1 MPANLCCVLQQPSPK
16 IVLSHLHRGI
26 NEKTFAYGKEMKR
39 ELTEKYF
46 WCLLVFCASCTSVFA
61 QAKFYASAGKQ
72 VPVNQNV
79 QVNFVLENGEAKGFK
94 APSFSDFQVLSGPNT
109 SQSVSFINGSMS
121 QSITYS
127 YVLRPK
133 KEGIAKVGKASVS
146 VGGATLESNELSIEV
161 TAPAQQ
167 QAQQRKRGHNPFGM
181 PDPFDDP
188 FFDDPFGNQQQ
199 EAETPVNDAELNKE
213 LKQNVFLKLVLSDNN
228 VYQGEQLNATLKL
241 YFNYSIAQLQV
252 SRALGVEGFWNQEV
266 EIDPNQKPRV
276 EEVNGKKYNV
286 IDLQKFNLF
295 PQRSGTLKITPAEL
309 STVVQMQ
316 IRTGRRSVW
325 DMFGGVRVQNVPFKL
340 ESNEGVV
347 TVKELPVANKPALF
361 SGAVGNYT
369 CVTKVSS
376 LQTKTDEPITY
387 SITVS
392 GKGNLKFIELAKP
405 EMPQGFEVYD
415 PKVKESIA
423 NTGAGFSGSKQ
434 YDFLIIPRL
443 PGEYTIPTSEFSFF
457 NTETGK
463 YVVIKSPEFKLNVT
477 GEASNTSITTLST
490 PAKEDLKSIGEDIR
504 FIKTNVPNFEQ
515 AKNVFPASI
524 GFGLSYASPFLLFIA
539 LVALKKRN
547 ENLEI
552 DVVGTKR
559 KRATKI
565 AKSRLSVAKKHLAAG
580 KKKEFYDE
588 VSRAIWGY
596 LGDKLNI
603 DMASL
608 SKENVEEKLTEKTV
622 SHKTS
627 GKLKTILNTCEIA
640 LYAPIGEGGEMKVN
654 YEAAVS
660 IIADLEDEI
669 K

>member
-1 MPANLCCVLQQPSPK
+1 M
-16 IVLSHLHRGI
+16 
-26 NEKTFAYGKEMKR
+26 
-39 ELTEKYF
+39 
-46 WCLLVFCASCTSVFA
+46 
-61 QAKFYASAGKQ
+61 
-72 VPVNQNV
+72 PVNQNL
-79 QVNFVLENGEAKGFK
+79 QVNFVVENGEVKGFK
-94 APSFSDFQVLSGPNT
+94 PPSLSDFQVLSGPNT

-127 YVLRPK
+127 YILRPK
-133 KEGIAKVGKASVS
+133 KEGTAKVGKASVN
-146 VGGATLESNELSIEV
+146 VGGASLESNELTVEV
-161 TAPAQQ
+161 TAPVQQQQ
-167 QAQQRKRGHNPFGM
+167 QAQQRRRSQNPFGM

-188 FFDDPFGNQQQ
+188 FFDDPYSNQQQQ
-199 EAETPVNDAELNKE
+199 EAETPVSDEELQKE
-213 LKQNVFLKLVLSDNN
+213 LKQNMFLKLVLSDNN

-252 SRALGVEGFWNQEV
+252 LKALGVEGFWNQEV
-266 EIDPNQKPRV
+266 QLDPNQKPHI
-276 EEVNGKKYNV
+276 EELNGKKYNV
-286 IDLQKFNLF
+286 IEFQKFNLF

-309 STVVQMQ
+309 STVVQVQM
-316 IRTGRRSVW
+316 RTGRRSVW

-340 ESNEGVV
+340 ASNEGVV
-347 TVKELPVANKPALF
+347 TVKELPAANKPESF
-361 SGAVGNYT
+361 NGAVGSYT

-376 LQTKTDEPITY
+376 PKTRTDEPITY

-392 GKGNLKFIELAKP
+392 GKGNLKFIELPKP
-405 EMPQGFEVYD
+405 TMPQGFEVYD
-415 PKVKESIA
+415 PKVKESIT

-443 PGEYTIPTSEFSFF
+443 PGDYTIPANEFSFF

-463 YVVIKSPEFKLNVT
+463 YVVVKSPEFNLNVI
-477 GEASNTSITTLST
+477 GEASTSTYTALAAT
-490 PAKEDLKSIGEDIR
+490 PKEDVKSIGDDIR
-504 FIKTNVPNFEQ
+504 FIKTSTPSFDQ
-515 AKNVFPASI
+515 KKSTFPTSV
-524 GFGLSYASPFLLFIA
+524 GFGVSYASPFLLFIA

-547 ENLEI
+547 EDLAADI
-552 DVVGTKR
+552 IGTKR
-559 KRATKI
+559 RRATKI
-565 AKSRLSVAKKHLAAG
+565 AKSRLSVAKKHLAAS

-608 SKENVEEKLTEKTV
+608 SKENVEEKLAEKSV

-627 GKLKTILNTCEIA
+627 AKLKTILSTCEVA
-640 LYAPIGEGGEMKVN
+640 LYAPVGEGGEMNTN
-654 YEAAVS
+654 YEAAIS